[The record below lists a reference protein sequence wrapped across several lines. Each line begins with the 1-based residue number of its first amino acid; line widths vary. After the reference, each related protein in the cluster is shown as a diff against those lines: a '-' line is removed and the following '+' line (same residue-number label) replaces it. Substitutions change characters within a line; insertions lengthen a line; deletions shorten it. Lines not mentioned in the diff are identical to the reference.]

1 MRTSLKG
8 IVLAAGPAALSLA
21 SPASA
26 GFLVHLNSAAI
37 DQTCQATI
45 NTGSVNV
52 TAYANG
58 INFNVTNVD
67 APNATYDLFA
77 LLH

>member
-1 MRTSLKG
+1 MPHRKY
-8 IVLAAGPAALSLA
+8 
-21 SPASA
+21 
-26 GFLVHLNSAAI
+26 LNSAAM